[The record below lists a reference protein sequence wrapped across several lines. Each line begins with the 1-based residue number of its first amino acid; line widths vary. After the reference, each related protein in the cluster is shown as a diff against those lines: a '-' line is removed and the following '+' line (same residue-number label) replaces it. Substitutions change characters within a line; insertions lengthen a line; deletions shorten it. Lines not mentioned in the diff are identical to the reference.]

1 MPAVRILI
9 VEDEPLIAEDLR
21 GHLDE
26 LGYEVCGS
34 CDNAL
39 DAMAEIAAQKPDLL
53 LLDINLGD
61 GADGVELAQKVNA
74 KYRVPFIFVTSHS
87 DKATLQR
94 VKAVRPAG
102 FIIKPFDEDDLRTQI
117 EIALARHAAQGDAG
131 TPPGEVQQQ
140 GSQASDVLF
149 VRDRGRRV
157 KVPVQEIRYVEADN
171 NYVVV
176 HTAERRYVTACS
188 LTSMAERLPSSS
200 FVRIH
205 RRYLVDVRRITGL
218 SEREAHLG
226 ELVLPVGKTHK
237 EELRV
242 RWHRHRPD
250 ASRW

>member
-26 LGYEVCGS
+26 LGYEVCGV

-102 FIIKPFDEDDLRTQI
+102 FIIKPFDENELRAQV
-117 EIALARHAAQGDAG
+117 EIALARFAGDMEATAAPTDA
-131 TPPGEVQQQ
+131 QRN
-140 GSQASDVLF
+140 DF
-149 VRDRGRRV
+149 VIADSIFIRDKGKLV
-157 KVPVQEIRYVEADN
+157 KVPLDEIHYAEADD
-171 NYVVV
+171 NYVTLFTPTRKFVI
-176 HTAERRYVTACS
+176 
-188 LTSMAERLPSSS
+188 TSTLSAVEEKLNSPHHL
-200 FVRIH
+200 RIH
-205 RRYLVDVRRITGL
+205 RSYLVDLRKVTAVQEGYVRIG
-218 SEREAHLG
+218 AQNI
-226 ELVLPVGKTHK
+226 PVGKTHK
-237 EELRV
+237 
-242 RWHRHRPD
+242 D
-250 ASRW
+250 ALMARIRTL